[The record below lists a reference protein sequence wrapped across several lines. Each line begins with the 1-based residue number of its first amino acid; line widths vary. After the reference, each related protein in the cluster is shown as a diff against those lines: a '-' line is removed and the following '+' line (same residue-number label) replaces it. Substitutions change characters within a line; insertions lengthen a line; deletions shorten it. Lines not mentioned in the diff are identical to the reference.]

1 MNKKLNTILFILC
14 ATIFNII
21 VAVISF
27 FVFFLLYAKFI
38 MPIIA
43 ESGYQWGLTLVLIA
57 AIAVSIGVYR
67 IVLRF
72 LLDKIEIEKYFDPLF
87 VSKYRKPKPPSQV

>member
-1 MNKKLNTILFILC
+1 MNKKLNTVLFILC

-27 FVFFLLYAKFI
+27 ILFLIFYSKFI

-43 ESGYQWGLTLVLIA
+43 ESGYSWGFTLIFIA
-57 AIAVSIGVYR
+57 SLAVSFAVYR
-67 IVLRF
+67 IVLKKF
-72 LLDKIEIEKYFDPLF
+72 LDKIEIEKYFDPLF
-87 VSKYRKPKPPSQV
+87 VSKYKKPKPQQ